1 MGSPG
6 LQTAAAAEAAALA
19 EESEAPK
26 PKMQLGADRAW
37 HVGCLEITITCGKT
51 YGFLGK

>member
-37 HVGCLEITITCGKT
+37 HVGCLEQSYVAKPMVSRGK
-51 YGFLGK
+51 